1 MRGSREQQIKYLKTM
16 AVKVYS
22 AQVVGLKA
30 DIIDVEIDLSQGLH
44 SFSLVG
50 LPDKSVDESKDR
62 ISAAIKNS
70 GFVSPQKKNQ
80 RVTVS
85 LAPADLKKEGPV
97 FDLSIA
103 VAYLLASK
111 QIFFEPGKKM
121 FLGEL
126 ALDGGIRSVKGALSL
141 VKRAKSAGFEDVFLP
156 KANAKEAALIEGI
169 RVFSCDKLEDITDH
183 FDKENPKKILEQP
196 KTEIDFEN
204 AESLSLFD
212 FADVKG
218 QETAKRG
225 LEIAAAGGHNIMMVG
240 PAGTGKTMLAKAFPS
255 ILPPLSFEE
264 ILETTSIHSVAGTL
278 GGDFIL
284 QRPFRSPHHTS
295 SYVAL
300 VGGGAYPKP
309 GEITLSHRG
318 VLFLDELPEF
328 EKRVIEALR
337 QPLEDGV
344 IHVSRAKG
352 TISFPARFIMVCA
365 MNPCPCGNYGSNR
378 KECVCS
384 QGALMRYS
392 RKISGPILDRVDLWI
407 EVPHVDHEKLSDYKT
422 AGESSLDIRKRV
434 IKARDIQS
442 KRFSS
447 TGHPAGRRNGADKIM
462 TNSEMGVKELKTF
475 APLSEKVKNILNK
488 AASQMDLSG
497 RAYHRVIKLS
507 RTIADLEGEENI
519 GENHIL
525 EALQYRPK

>member
-1 MRGSREQQIKYLKTM
+1 M

-30 DIIDVEIDLSQGLH
+30 DVIDVEIDLSQGLH

-126 ALDGGIRSVKGALSL
+126 ALDGGIRPIKGALSL
-141 VKRAKSAGFEDVFLP
+141 AKCAKIAGFEEVFLP

-169 RVFSCDKLEDITDH
+169 KIFSCDRLEDITGH
-183 FDKENPKKILEQP
+183 FDKENPKKIHHQP

-204 AESLSLFD
+204 YQNDILFD

-264 ILETTSIHSVAGTL
+264 ILETTSIHSVAGAL
-278 GGDFIL
+278 GGDFVL

-300 VGGGAYPKP
+300 VGGGVYPKP

-365 MNPCPCGNYGSNR
+365 MNPCPCGNYGSSR

-384 QGALMRYS
+384 QGSLMRYQ
-392 RKISGPILDRVDLWI
+392 RKISGPILDRIDLWI
-407 EVPHVDHEKLSDYKT
+407 EVPHVDHDKLSDYKI
-422 AGESSLDIRKRV
+422 AGEESSAIRKRV
-434 IKARDIQS
+434 VKARDVQR
-442 KRFSS
+442 KRFGN
-447 TGHPAGRRNGADKIM
+447 TGQSANRRTGAGKIM
-462 TNSEMGVKELKTF
+462 ANSEMGVRELKSF
-475 APLSEKVKNILNK
+475 APLSDGVKNILNK
-488 AASQMDLSG
+488 AAGQLDLSG
-497 RAYHRVIKLS
+497 RAYHRVIKLA
-507 RTIADLEGEENI
+507 RTIADLESALDI